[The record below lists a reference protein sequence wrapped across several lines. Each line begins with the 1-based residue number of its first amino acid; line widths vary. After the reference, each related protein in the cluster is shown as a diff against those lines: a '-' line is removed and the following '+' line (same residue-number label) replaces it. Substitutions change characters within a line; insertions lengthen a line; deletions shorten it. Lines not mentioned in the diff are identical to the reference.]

1 MNIRI
6 NRSSQTPIYL
16 QIKCAIQNLILS
28 GELSPGY
35 KMPAERKLAGEL
47 DIHRNTVIKAYG
59 ELVDEGY
66 LIVSSKRPKGYFV
79 KEIADDG
86 VPFKRFFPLEKMIRY
101 HFTDKEKLFLDI
113 FSRSEREECIS
124 MGGIIMDDAAY
135 PREGVEKILQNMS
148 REPRNEAERM
158 KKNICSVLFQENM
171 YVSPKNIQLVA
182 ETNQALSHI
191 MTLYLEEG
199 DYVIAEEPVVPDN
212 ASIFRNKGINLV
224 TVPMEPDGMD
234 LAKLETAIRKYA
246 PKFIYTMPNDHN
258 PTGIVMSLEKRKKL
272 LELAG
277 RYCIPI
283 IEEDSQRDFRYE
295 GNRLPSLYAQDRYRS
310 VIYIDS
316 FTLTFPYGIKTGYI
330 VGPTDLI
337 ETLERL
343 IVVDETFVSSL
354 GQYILNEYIERG
366 YYQTHIGHLVK
377 HYAHKRD
384 LLCRCLD
391 GIADKG
397 ITYTKPRGGLL
408 LWCDLEERINERRL
422 YHEAESRGLLI
433 MPGFLFYPKGYE
445 GGGHVRLCFS
455 NISDADIERGVQI
468 LSEALEHSVE

>member
-1 MNIRI
+1 MSLAYLEAVEAPQRVTDTGLTIQEDIISDWRR
-6 NRSSQTPIYL
+6 NRPGRDTNPGAYITIHETGNADKGADAAAHGAYL
-16 QIKCAIQNLILS
+16 DS
-28 GELSPGY
+28 D
-35 KMPAERKLAGEL
+35 AGER
-47 DIHRNTVIKAYG
+47 DMVSWHYTVDDHA
-59 ELVDEGY
+59 
-66 LIVSSKRPKGYFV
+66 IVQHLP
-79 KEIADDG
+79 
-86 VPFKRFFPLEKMIRY
+86 
-101 HFTDKEKLFLDI
+101 
-113 FSRSEREECIS
+113 
-124 MGGIIMDDAAY
+124 
-135 PREGVEKILQNMS
+135 
-148 REPRNEAERM
+148 
-158 KKNICSVLFQENM
+158 
-171 YVSPKNIQLVA
+171 
-182 ETNQALSHI
+182 
-191 MTLYLEEG
+191 
-199 DYVIAEEPVVPDN
+199 DY
-212 ASIFRNKGINLV
+212 
-224 TVPMEPDGMD
+224 
-234 LAKLETAIRKYA
+234 ETA
-246 PKFIYTMPNDHN
+246 
-258 PTGIVMSLEKRKKL
+258 
-272 LELAG
+272 
-277 RYCIPI
+277 
-283 IEEDSQRDFRYE
+283 
-295 GNRLPSLYAQDRYRS
+295 
-310 VIYIDS
+310 
-316 FTLTFPYGIKTGYI
+316 YGIKTGYI

-384 LLCRCLD
+384 LLCQCLD